1 MTIDFISLAI
11 IALVSAAVPIIARP
25 IPNKAVPETVFLLIF
40 GAVLGP
46 AGAGIIHTDDVI
58 SFFGDM
64 GMAFLFLLAGFEINP
79 RNLVG
84 NQGKHALLC
93 WVFSF
98 AAALGLSGAAGLFAQ
113 STLDG
118 FAVSIAVTTTALGT
132 LLPILKER
140 GLMGTPIGNTVI
152 AYGTWGEL
160 CPVLAMA
167 LLLTS
172 RAKLESTCVLL
183 ALVALCVLVAAFGRA
198 VRKYSTKLFDFL
210 VEGSQTTS
218 QTYVR
223 MTMLLLIGLLA
234 FAAVF
239 ELDLVLGAFAAGFV
253 LRFLVP
259 EENTTL
265 EMKLNGMAHGLFIP
279 VFFVVSGCGVNLS
292 AVAAD
297 PVMLLGFIG
306 ILVLVRAVPVFISV
320 SLGRETRGMAPGSRI
335 SVALYCATALPL
347 IVACTSVCVNA
358 GTMSESVASVLV
370 SAGAVTVFVM
380 PLLAMCAQRVADAHP
395 LQAVDEVAHDNKD
408 FKSVVREHVAL
419 AELMSVERKEEQ
431 LEREGSVAARRAR
444 REARQQAHERMIKRR
459 EAKLERLRKRQ
470 EARLKQINEQDF
482 SRAKSASRSDYGVS
496 DCDNDGLK
504 TNEN

>member
-11 IALVSAAVPIIARP
+11 ILLVSAAVPIIARP
-25 IPNKAVPETVFLLIF
+25 IPNKAVPETVFLLFF
-40 GAVLGP
+40 GAILGP
-46 AGAGIIHTDDVI
+46 SGAGIIHTDEVI

-84 NQGKHALLC
+84 NQGKHALFC

-98 AAALGLSGAAGLFAQ
+98 ALALGLAAVAGIFAQ

-118 FAVSIAVTTTALGT
+118 FAVAIAVTTTALGT

-140 GLMGTPIGNTVI
+140 GLMGTPIGNTII

-160 CPVLAMA
+160 MPVLAMA

-172 RAKLESTCVLL
+172 RGKLESTCVLL
-183 ALVALCVLVAAFGRA
+183 ALVALCVLVAGFGRA

-223 MTMLLLIGLLA
+223 MTMLLLVSLLA

-265 EMKLNGMAHGLFIP
+265 EMKLNGMAHGFFIP

-320 SLGRETRGMAPGSRI
+320 SVGRETRGMAAGSRV
-335 SVALYCATALPL
+335 SVALYCTTALPL

-358 GTMSESVASVLV
+358 GTMSENVASVLV
-370 SAGAVTVFVM
+370 SAGAITVFVM
-380 PLLAMCAQRVADAHP
+380 PLLAMCAQRVADARP

-408 FKSVVREHVAL
+408 LKTVVHEHVAM
-419 AELMSVERKEEQ
+419 AQLMSVERKEEL
-431 LEREGSVAARRAR
+431 LERESSDVAKRAMREARRQAHEQHLAHREEKLEQLRAR
-444 REARQQAHERMIKRR
+444 RQ
-459 EAKLERLRKRQ
+459 AKLQ
-470 EARLKQINEQDF
+470 QINEEEF
-482 SRAKSASRSDYGVS
+482 LRTKRKSRSDFGV
-496 DCDNDGLK
+496 DED
-504 TNEN
+504 E

>member
-11 IALVSAAVPIIARP
+11 IVAVAAAVPIIARP
-25 IPNKAVPETVFLLIF
+25 IPNKAVPETVFLLLF
-40 GAVLGP
+40 GAILGP
-46 AGAGIIHTDDVI
+46 SALDVIHVDNVI

-84 NQGKHALLC
+84 NQGKHALVC
-93 WVFSF
+93 WIVSF
-98 AAALGLSGAAGLFAQ
+98 AMALGLSFAAGLFEG

-118 FAVSIAVTTTALGT
+118 FAVAIAVTTTALGT

-140 GLMGTPIGNTVI
+140 GLAGTPIGNTII

-172 RAKLESTCVLL
+172 RGKLESVCVLL
-183 ALVALCVLVAAFGRA
+183 ALVALCLGVAAFGRA
-198 VRKYSTKLFDFL
+198 VRKYSAKLFDFL

-223 MTMLLLIGLLA
+223 LTMVLLIGLLA

-239 ELDLVLGAFAAGFV
+239 DLDLVLGAFAAGFV
-253 LRFLVP
+253 LRYFVP

-265 EMKLNGMAHGLFIP
+265 EIKLNGMAHGFFIP
-279 VFFVVSGCGVNLS
+279 VFFIVSGCGVNLS
-292 AVAAD
+292 AVALN
-297 PVMLLGFIG
+297 PLMLVAFIG
-306 ILVLVRAVPVFISV
+306 ILVLVRAVPVFV
-320 SLGRETRGMAPGSRI
+320 STTIGRETRNMAVGSRI
-335 SVALYCATALPL
+335 SVALYCTTALPL

-358 GTMSESVASVLV
+358 GTMSDSVASVLV

-380 PLLAMCAQRVADAHP
+380 PLLAMIAQRVADAHP
-395 LQAVDEVAHDNKD
+395 LQAVDEIAHENK
-408 FKSVVREHVAL
+408 SAAEILREHVAM
-419 AELMSVERKEEQ
+419 AQLMGAERKEEL
-431 LEREGSVAARRAR
+431 LEREGSASAARAR
-444 REARQQAHERMIKRR
+444 REARRQAHEHARARR
-459 EAKLERLRKRQ
+459 EEKLKHLHERQ
-470 EARLKQINEQDF
+470 AARLAKIDEEKF
-482 SRAKSASRSDYGVS
+482 ARAKAKSR
-496 DCDNDGLK
+496 NDFGIDD
-504 TNEN
+504 E